1 MLFKNKKMS
10 RIVALLLTAALSF
23 SANSFVFAGE
33 NSSSVLLGDVNGDG
47 KVNSDD
53 ASLALSYVLKPNEV
67 QGFNPDVAD
76 VNGNAVID
84 LSLIHIS
91 FKSASKFKDAIS
103 SETFWACAS

>member
-53 ASLALSYVLKPNEV
+53 ASRRLSEIVRRRK
-67 QGFNPDVAD
+67 
-76 VNGNAVID
+76 
-84 LSLIHIS
+84 
-91 FKSASKFKDAIS
+91 
-103 SETFWACAS
+103 

>member
-47 KVNSDD
+47 KVKHLVMYLN
-53 ASLALSYVLKPNEV
+53 LMKYRALILM
-67 QGFNPDVAD
+67 
-76 VNGNAVID
+76 
-84 LSLIHIS
+84 
-91 FKSASKFKDAIS
+91 
-103 SETFWACAS
+103 